1 MKYLIHVFLIF
12 LIGCG
17 LHSVEE
23 NQKSY
28 HHIDSAMH
36 NSKKLHDSTIYL
48 HKLMD
53 ENTKNQVEKVISK
66 VEYLKS
72 DNEKLRTE
80 VLVLNQKSKLVE
92 KITIHDTVFITEKKN
107 FWGKTK
113 ITTDSSSS
121 VTIDSIETEN

>member
-17 LHSVEE
+17 LHSVKE

>member
-12 LIGCG
+12 IVGCG
-17 LHSVEE
+17 LHRVEE

-36 NSKKLHDSTIYL
+36 NSKKLHDSTIYI

-53 ENTKNQVEKVISK
+53 EKA
-66 VEYLKS
+66 
-72 DNEKLRTE
+72 RTE
-80 VLVLNQKSKLVE
+80 VDKVITKVQSLQNDNDKLRDEVVVLNQKSKLIQSIV
-92 KITIHDTVFITEKKN
+92 IHDTVFITEKKN

-121 VTIDSIETEN
+121 TTIDSTLIEN